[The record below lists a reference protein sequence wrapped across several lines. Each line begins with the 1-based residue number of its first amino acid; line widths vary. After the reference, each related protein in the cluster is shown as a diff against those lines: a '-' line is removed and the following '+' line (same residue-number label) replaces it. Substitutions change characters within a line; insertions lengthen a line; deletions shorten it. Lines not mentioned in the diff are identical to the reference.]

1 MLDRLP
7 AAEQVRRR
15 EQVITKEAPAAA
27 PAPAPA
33 APAPPRPGKKR
44 PAWDEVPR
52 WQIYLPLGIYL
63 VFTLIP
69 FYWILLFAVRPAGS
83 TSLVPWPMTTDHF
96 EKVWTDRGFG
106 TYFQNSVYV
115 GLATLVMTTL
125 VALAGGY
132 ALARFDFKIK
142 RGFMLALLC
151 SQFVPGALLLVPL
164 FEIFAGLQMIN
175 SLGSVIIAE
184 TVFQLPL
191 SIILI
196 SNFIKNVPYSLE
208 EAAWVD
214 GCGRFRA
221 FRIVVLPLLRPGL
234 IAVGS
239 FAFVHSWNHFLFALM
254 FLNNQHKQTIPVGL
268 NSLMSAD
275 SVDLGALAAGGI
287 VAAVPVVIVFA
298 FIQKWLI
305 TGFSAGAVK
314 G

>member
-1 MLDRLP
+1 M
-7 AAEQVRRR
+7 
-15 EQVITKEAPAAA
+15 ITKDAEAPTVTSA
-27 PAPAPA
+27 PRTVLEAFG
-33 APAPPRPGKKR
+33 PRRPKKR
-44 PAWDEVPR
+44 QRSWDEVPR
-52 WQIYLPLGIYL
+52 RQIYLPLGVYL

-69 FYWILLFAVRPAGS
+69 FYWIALFALRPAGS
-83 TSLVPWPMTTDHF
+83 TSLVPWPVTFEHF
-96 EKVWTDRGFG
+96 DKVWTERSFG
-106 TYFQNSVYV
+106 TYFQNSVLIGV
-115 GLATLVMTTL
+115 ATLVMTTV

-132 ALARFDFKIK
+132 ALARFDFRLK

-164 FEIFAGLQMIN
+164 FEIFANLEMIN

-191 SIILI
+191 SMILI
-196 SNFIKNVPYSLE
+196 GNFIKNVPPSLE

-214 GCGRFRA
+214 GCSRFRA
-221 FRIVVLPLLRPGL
+221 FCVVVLPLLRPGL

-254 FLNNQHKQTIPVGL
+254 FLSDQGKQTIPVGL
-268 NSLMSAD
+268 NTLMSAD

>member
-1 MLDRLP
+1 MSAALAEPRTPVRDSPLP
-7 AAEQVRRR
+7 PSAPRTPRR
-15 EQVITKEAPAAA
+15 ERAF
-27 PAPAPA
+27 
-33 APAPPRPGKKR
+33 
-44 PAWDEVPR
+44 DDVPR
-52 WQIYLPLGIYL
+52 WQIYLPLGLYL
-63 VFTLIP
+63 LFTLVP
-69 FYWILLFAVRPAGS
+69 FYWMLLFAVRPPGS
-83 TSLVPWPMTTDHF
+83 TSLVPWPITFEHF
-96 EKVWTDRGFG
+96 EKVWTERSFG
-106 TYFQNSVYV
+106 MFFQNSMIV
-115 GLATLVMTTL
+115 GLCTLVATTA

-132 ALARFDFKIK
+132 ALARFNFRIK
-142 RGFMLALLC
+142 GVFMLALLC
-151 SQFVPGALLLVPL
+151 SQFIPGALMLVPL
-164 FEIFAGLQMIN
+164 FEIFRNLQLIN

-196 SNFIKNVPYSLE
+196 SGFIKNVPVTLE

-214 GCGRFRA
+214 GCSRFRA
-221 FRIVVLPLLRPGL
+221 FCAVVLPLLRPGL

-254 FLNNQHKQTIPVGL
+254 FLSEQDKQTIPVGL
-268 NSLMSAD
+268 NTLMGAD
-275 SVDLGALAAGGI
+275 SVDLGALAAGGV

>member
-1 MLDRLP
+1 MVS
-7 AAEQVRRR
+7 EVR
-15 EQVITKEAPAAA
+15 KSP
-27 PAPAPA
+27 P
-33 APAPPRPGKKR
+33 PPRTKGKER
-44 PAWDEVPR
+44 SWDDVPR

-63 VFTLIP
+63 LFTLIP
-69 FYWILLFAVRPAGS
+69 FYWILLFAFRPTGS
-83 TSLVPWPMTTDHF
+83 TSLVPWPMTFDHF
-96 EKVWTDRGFG
+96 EKVWTEREFG
-106 TYFQNSVYV
+106 TYFQNSVLV
-115 GLATLVMTTL
+115 GVATLIMTTL

-132 ALARFDFKIK
+132 ALARFNFKIK
-142 RGFMLALLC
+142 KAFMLGLLC

-164 FEIFAGLQMIN
+164 FEIFAKIQMIN

-196 SNFIKNVPYSLE
+196 SNFIKNVPPSLE

-214 GCGRFRA
+214 GCNRFTA

-254 FLNNQHKQTIPVGL
+254 FLNNPEKQTIPVGL
-268 NSLMSAD
+268 NTLMGAD

-287 VAAVPVVIVFA
+287 IAAVPVVLVFA

>member
-1 MLDRLP
+1 MITEIAP
-7 AAEQVRRR
+7 ARERESAAPHQPRKVRR
-15 EQVITKEAPAAA
+15 
-27 PAPAPA
+27 
-33 APAPPRPGKKR
+33 
-44 PAWDEVPR
+44 AWDEVPR
-52 WQIYLPLGIYL
+52 WQIYVPLGIYL

-69 FYWILLFAVRPAGS
+69 FYWILLFAFRPAGS
-83 TSLVPWPMTTDHF
+83 TSLVPWPMTFDHF
-96 EKVWTDRGFG
+96 QKVWTDRSFG
-106 TYFQNSVYV
+106 VYFQNSVYV
-115 GLATLVMTTL
+115 GVATLILTTV

-132 ALARFDFKIK
+132 ALARFEFRVK
-142 RGFMLALLC
+142 RAFMLALLC

-164 FEIFAGLQMIN
+164 FQIFAKLQMIN
-175 SLGSVIIAE
+175 SLGSVVVAE

-191 SIILI
+191 SMILI
-196 SNFIKNVPYSLE
+196 SGFIRNVPQSLE

-214 GCGRFRA
+214 GCNRFAA

-239 FAFVHSWNHFLFALM
+239 FAFVHAWNHFLFALM
-254 FLNNQHKQTIPVGL
+254 FLSDQSKQTIPVGL
-268 NSLMSAD
+268 NTLMGAD

-287 VAAVPVVIVFA
+287 IAAVPVVIVFA

>member
-1 MLDRLP
+1 M
-7 AAEQVRRR
+7 
-15 EQVITKEAPAAA
+15 ITKEATKAA

-33 APAPPRPGKKR
+33 VPEPPLPSRR
-44 PAWDEVPR
+44 RRAWDEAPR

-69 FYWILLFAVRPAGS
+69 FYWILLFALRPAGS
-83 TSLVPWPMTTDHF
+83 TSLVPWPMTTTHF

-106 TYFQNSVYV
+106 TFFQNSVLV
-115 GLATLVMTTL
+115 GVATLFMTTL

-132 ALARFDFKIK
+132 ALARFDFRIK

-164 FEIFAGLQMIN
+164 FEIFAELRMIN

-191 SIILI
+191 SMILL

-214 GCGRFRA
+214 GCDRFRA
-221 FRIVVLPLLRPGL
+221 FRVVVLPLLRPGL

-254 FLNNQHKQTIPVGL
+254 FLNNQEKQTVPVGL
-268 NSLMSAD
+268 NTLMSAD

-287 VAAVPVVIVFA
+287 IAAVPVVIVFA

>member
-1 MLDRLP
+1 MS
-7 AAEQVRRR
+7 V
-15 EQVITKEAPAAA
+15 KEAAQAA
-27 PAPAPA
+27 PAPVR
-33 APAPPRPGKKR
+33 PAPVQPRPAGR
-44 PAWDEVPR
+44 NRSWDEVPR
-52 WQIYLPLGIYL
+52 WQIYLPLSVYL
-63 VFTLIP
+63 LFTLIP
-69 FYWILLFAVRPAGS
+69 FYWILLFSLRPPGS
-83 TSLVPWPMTTDHF
+83 TSLVPWPMTFEHF
-96 EKVWTDRGFG
+96 EKVWTERGFG
-106 TYFQNSVYV
+106 TYFQNSVLV
-115 GLATLVMTTL
+115 GAVTLVMTTL

-132 ALARFDFKIK
+132 ALARFKFRVK
-142 RGFMLALLC
+142 RVFMLALLC

-164 FEIFAGLQMIN
+164 FEIFAELRMIN
-175 SLGSVIIAE
+175 SLGSVILAE

-196 SNFIKNVPYSLE
+196 GNFIKNVPYSLE

-214 GCGRFRA
+214 GCNRLTA

-254 FLNNQHKQTIPVGL
+254 FLNNQEKQTIPVGL
-268 NSLMSAD
+268 NTLMGAD

-287 VAAVPVVIVFA
+287 VAAVPVVVVFA

>member
-1 MLDRLP
+1 VITEIAPAPERLP
-7 AAEQVRRR
+7 AADHHRGPRGRRR
-15 EQVITKEAPAAA
+15 
-27 PAPAPA
+27 
-33 APAPPRPGKKR
+33 
-44 PAWDEVPR
+44 AWDEVPR
-52 WQIYLPLGIYL
+52 AQIYVPLVLYL
-63 VFTLIP
+63 LFTLIP

-83 TSLVPWPMTTDHF
+83 TSLVPWPVTFDHF
-96 EKVWTDRGFG
+96 EKVWTERGFG
-106 TYFQNSVYV
+106 TYFTNSVYV
-115 GLATLVMTTL
+115 GVATLFLTTV

-132 ALARFDFKIK
+132 ALARFTFRAK
-142 RGFMLALLC
+142 RVFMLALLC

-164 FEIFAGLQMIN
+164 FEIFAELQMIN
-175 SLGSVIIAE
+175 SLGSVVLAE

-191 SIILI
+191 SMILI
-196 SNFIKNVPYSLE
+196 SGFIRNVPYSLE

-214 GCGRFRA
+214 GCDRLTA

-239 FAFVHSWNHFLFALM
+239 FAFVHAWNHFLFALM
-254 FLNNQHKQTIPVGL
+254 FLNDPGKQTIPVGL
-268 NSLMSAD
+268 NTLMSAD

-287 VAAVPVVIVFA
+287 IAAVPVVIVFA

>member
-1 MLDRLP
+1 M
-7 AAEQVRRR
+7 
-15 EQVITKEAPAAA
+15 ITKEATEVA
-27 PAPAPA
+27 PAPAPVTPA
-33 APAPPRPGKKR
+33 ADQRPRTSHR
-44 PAWDEVPR
+44 AWDEVPR
-52 WQIYLPLGIYL
+52 WQIYVPLSIYL
-63 VFTLIP
+63 IFTLIP
-69 FYWILLFAVRPAGS
+69 FYWILLFALRPAGS
-83 TSLVPWPMTTDHF
+83 TSLVPWPMTFEHF
-96 EKVWTDRGFG
+96 EKVWNERDFG
-106 TYFQNSVYV
+106 IYFQNSVLTGV
-115 GLATLVMTTL
+115 ATLLLTTL
-125 VALAGGY
+125 VALTGGY

-151 SQFVPGALLLVPL
+151 TQFVPGALLLVPL
-164 FEIFAGLQMIN
+164 FQIFAELKMIN

-191 SIILI
+191 SMILI
-196 SNFIKNVPYSLE
+196 SGFIRNVPYSLE

-214 GCGRFRA
+214 GCGRLTA

-239 FAFVHSWNHFLFALM
+239 FAFVHAWNHFLFALM
-254 FLNNQHKQTIPVGL
+254 FLSDQTKQTIPVGL
-268 NSLMSAD
+268 NTLMSAD

-287 VAAVPVVIVFA
+287 IAAVPVVIVFA

>member
-1 MLDRLP
+1 M
-7 AAEQVRRR
+7 
-15 EQVITKEAPAAA
+15 ITKEATEVA
-27 PAPAPA
+27 PAPLRA
-33 APAPPRPGKKR
+33 APAPPRPAKSHR
-44 PAWDEVPR
+44 AWDEVPR
-52 WQIYLPLGIYL
+52 WQIYLPLGVYL

-69 FYWILLFAVRPAGS
+69 FYWILLFALRPAGS
-83 TSLVPWPMTTDHF
+83 TSLVPWPMTFEHF
-96 EKVWTDRGFG
+96 EKVWTERSFG
-106 TYFQNSVYV
+106 TYFGNSLLV
-115 GLATLVMTTL
+115 GLATLVMTTV

-132 ALARFDFKIK
+132 ALARFDFRIK

-164 FEIFAGLQMIN
+164 FEIFAELQMIN

-191 SIILI
+191 SMILI

-214 GCGRFRA
+214 GCDRFRA
-221 FRIVVLPLLRPGL
+221 FRVIVLPLLRPGL

-254 FLNNQHKQTIPVGL
+254 FLNNQDKQTIPVGL
-268 NSLMSAD
+268 NTLMSAD

-287 VAAVPVVIVFA
+287 IAAVPVVIVFA

>member
-1 MLDRLP
+1 MS
-7 AAEQVRRR
+7 A
-15 EQVITKEAPAAA
+15 TKEAAVVL
-27 PAPAPA
+27 PAPRRATPQ
-33 APAPPRPGKKR
+33 PQRPPKR
-44 PAWDEVPR
+44 QRAWDEAPR
-52 WQIYLPLGIYL
+52 WQIYLPLSIYL
-63 VFTLIP
+63 LFTLVP
-69 FYWILLFAVRPAGS
+69 FYWMLLFALRPAGS
-83 TSLVPWPMTTDHF
+83 TSLVPWPVTFEHF
-96 EKVWTDRGFG
+96 EKVWTERSFG
-106 TYFQNSVYV
+106 TYFENSVYV
-115 GLATLVMTTL
+115 GIATLVTTTV

-132 ALARFDFKIK
+132 ALARFDFRVK
-142 RGFMLALLC
+142 RAFMLALLC

-164 FEIFAGLQMIN
+164 FEIFAELQMIN

-191 SIILI
+191 SMILI

-214 GCGRFRA
+214 GCSRFTA
-221 FRIVVLPLLRPGL
+221 FRLVVLPLLRPGL

-254 FLNNQHKQTIPVGL
+254 FLNNQGKQTIPVGL
-268 NSLMSAD
+268 NTLMSSD

-287 VAAVPVVIVFA
+287 IAAVPVVLVFA

>member
-1 MLDRLP
+1 M
-7 AAEQVRRR
+7 
-15 EQVITKEAPAAA
+15 ITKEAPEVV
-27 PAPAPA
+27 PAPVREPA
-33 APAPPRPGKKR
+33 APARRPSRHKR
-44 PAWDEVPR
+44 AWDEAPR

-63 VFTLIP
+63 VFTLVP
-69 FYWILLFAVRPAGS
+69 FYWILLFALRPAGS
-83 TSLVPWPMTTDHF
+83 TSLVPWPMTFDHF
-96 EKVWTDRGFG
+96 EKVWNERDFAV
-106 TYFQNSVYV
+106 YFQNSVLTGV
-115 GLATLVMTTL
+115 ATLLLTTG

-151 SQFVPGALLLVPL
+151 TQFVPGALLLVPL
-164 FEIFAGLQMIN
+164 FQIFAELKMIN

-196 SNFIKNVPYSLE
+196 SGFIRNVPYSLE

-214 GCGRFRA
+214 GCNRLTA

-239 FAFVHSWNHFLFALM
+239 FAFVHAWNHFLFALM
-254 FLNNQHKQTIPVGL
+254 FLSDQSKQTIPVGL
-268 NSLMSAD
+268 NTLMSAD

-287 VAAVPVVIVFA
+287 IAAVPVVIVFA

>member
-1 MLDRLP
+1 MDEVPRRTG
-7 AAEQVRRR
+7 RRR
-15 EQVITKEAPAAA
+15 
-27 PAPAPA
+27 
-33 APAPPRPGKKR
+33 R
-44 PAWDEVPR
+44 AWDEVPR

-63 VFTLIP
+63 LFTLIP
-69 FYWILLFAVRPAGS
+69 FYWILLFALRPAGS
-83 TSLVPWPMTTDHF
+83 TSLVPWPMTFEHF
-96 EKVWTDRGFG
+96 DKVWTERAFG
-106 TYFQNSVYV
+106 TYFQNSVLV
-115 GLATLVMTTL
+115 GVATLVMTTL

-132 ALARFDFKIK
+132 ALARFDFRIK

-151 SQFVPGALLLVPL
+151 SQFVPGALMLVPL
-164 FEIFAGLQMIN
+164 FEIFANLQMIN

-196 SNFIKNVPYSLE
+196 SNFIKNVPVSLE

-214 GCGRFRA
+214 GCSRFRA
-221 FRIVVLPLLRPGL
+221 FCAVVLPLLRPGL

-254 FLNNQHKQTIPVGL
+254 FLSNQDLQTIPVGL
-268 NSLMSAD
+268 NTLMSAD

-287 VAAVPVVIVFA
+287 IAAVPVVIVFA